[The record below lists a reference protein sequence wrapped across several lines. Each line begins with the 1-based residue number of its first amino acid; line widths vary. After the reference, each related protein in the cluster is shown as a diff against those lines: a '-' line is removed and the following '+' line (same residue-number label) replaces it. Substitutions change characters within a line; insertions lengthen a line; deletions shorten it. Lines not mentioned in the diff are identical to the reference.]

1 MGCYPPNFQTLG
13 ESHFFEVAP
22 ALFKPPS
29 QKDAPAFHKT
39 LLQEV
44 PHFSCH
50 HPFRP
55 LRLPDRREP
64 LWRGS
69 RCRPLPSPRGSYGSP
84 LPTLSH
90 PPQIQHQTNLLLAAP
105 QNPLSRVRLNPP
117 GRPSASL
124 APHPTAEK
132 HRASSSSLK
141 SCTDQSQRNLF
152 LPRCPSSYNARA
164 SGPRREE
171 WRGQNHACAFS

>member
-1 MGCYPPNFQTLG
+1 M
-13 ESHFFEVAP
+13 VP

-29 QKDAPAFHKT
+29 QKDAPDFHKT
-39 LLQEV
+39 RRQEV
-44 PHFSCH
+44 PHLSCH

-55 LRLPDRREP
+55 LRLPARRKP

-69 RCRPLPSPRGSYGSP
+69 RCRPLPNPRSGYGAP
-84 LPTLSH
+84 LPTPSL
-90 PPQIQHQTNLLLAAP
+90 PPQTQHQTNLLLAAP
-105 QNPLSRVRLNPP
+105 LNPLSRVRLDPP
-117 GRPSASL
+117 EWPSASL

-152 LPRCPSSYNARA
+152 LPRCPSSYDARA

-171 WRGQNHACAFS
+171 RRGHDHACAFS